1 MKKEESNYES
11 KGGYCKV
18 CTGILA
24 GGACMI
30 AEIHE
35 KLLDEFFSEKRNQII
50 QYIETIKDIN
60 HEAKSYQE
68 RRDQLEFVRGYGSAL
83 NELSDYIKSLT
94 P

>member
-1 MKKEESNYES
+1 MKNN
-11 KGGYCKV
+11 
-18 CTGILA
+18 TQ
-24 GGACMI
+24 
-30 AEIHE
+30 E
-35 KLLDEFFSEKRNQII
+35 KCQHDFKPANPFPERNQII
-50 QYIETIKDIN
+50 QYIEKMKDIN